1 MTFNIHQPV
10 FGKESGEYL
19 EKAALRY
26 REELEALFEA
36 SVEGKTL
43 ADEGIQPGC
52 SDTMM
57 DLGINYLRD
66 DGHATRLRYGFSRGN
81 RRMDGNVQR

>member
-10 FGKESGEYL
+10 FEKESGEYL
-19 EKAALRY
+19 EK
-26 REELEALFEA
+26 
-36 SVEGKTL
+36 
-43 ADEGIQPGC
+43 DEGIQPGW

-66 DGHATRLRYGFSRGN
+66 DGYATRLRYGF
-81 RRMDGNVQR
+81 